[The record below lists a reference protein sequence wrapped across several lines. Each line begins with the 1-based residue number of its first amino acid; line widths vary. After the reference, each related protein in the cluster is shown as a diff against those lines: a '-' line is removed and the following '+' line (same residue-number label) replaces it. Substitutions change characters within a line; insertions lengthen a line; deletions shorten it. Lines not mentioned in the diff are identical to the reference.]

1 MLGKSRFSKHILFI
15 LCIIIGLCMS
25 NQNMFRD
32 ILATGSRKLID
43 FFECP
48 QSEVIIFIFDV
59 LSDGKGTSSVSVSG
73 DIPIGCLLESV
84 HEAVFYAFWDE
95 VDVFGSLSSLG
106 IHLLFFDESRGH
118 RFTDERG
125 VASSAVRV
133 AVGDAFGFY

>member
-1 MLGKSRFSKHILFI
+1 VFF
-15 LCIIIGLCMS
+15 CNVVIGLS
-25 NQNMFRD
+25 VADEDVFDD
-32 ILATGSRKLID
+32 IFTTGSRKLID

-59 LSDGKGTSSVSVSG
+59 LSDGKGTSSISVSG
-73 DIPIGCLLESV
+73 DISIWCLLESV